1 MNLAAL
7 EAILFSTGE
16 VITIEQI
23 VSVFEVTEDEAKIA
37 LEELANNISERNGGV
52 ELLKVNK
59 GYQLRTKPE
68 FAEIIL
74 KLREQKPRK
83 LSNASLETLAVVAY
97 RQPVTKHDID
107 TIRGVDVGPTLKTL
121 LERELVEVI
130 GHKPSVGNPSLY
142 ATTDKFLE
150 LFGINSLSEL
160 PNLREV
166 REIEENEL
174 G

>member
-16 VITIEQI
+16 VLTLEQI
-23 VSVFEVTEDEAKIA
+23 MNVFSVSEEEAKEAILA
-37 LEELANNISERNGGV
+37 LTEQIKARDGGV
-52 ELLKVNK
+52 EVIKVNN

-68 FAEIIL
+68 FGELIL

-83 LSNASLETLAVVAY
+83 LSNAALETLAVVAY

-121 LERELVEVI
+121 LERELIQVI
-130 GHKPSVGNPSLY
+130 GQKPTVGNPSLY

-166 REIEENEL
+166 REIEEHEL